1 MSRLVSLFTNA
12 AEDYPLT
19 PVVESY
25 PLNNLHLAA
34 AMHMYP
40 PQTAAPVSL
49 DSHLSVTS
57 SSTKEF
63 TMVLFDRASETTRRK
78 RDDDDQLHNKIFLKE
93 VDQLSR
99 LQDDRLGLDEAQK
112 EAHIEQDR
120 LLSEKDALFQY
131 EARVTREK
139 LLAEKEA
146 KLACFSSEYS
156 SKIASLDVHMDMFV
170 WGALLI
176 YLQSQM
182 QQANTTRSIPS
193 PAWHHIV
200 GKRPVATCMNIVGFS
215 IISDTSS
222 ESDGDEEPQIGI
234 RDNAAPLLTSLLA
247 DVPIQNSTVGM
258 LVEALAKAL
267 QILLQTTPPRA
278 TRSKHKTHKPP
289 VKNFTDAQRRNN
301 KANIW
306 ELFQIAFHFMKDGEF
321 MLHETVSLKAISS
334 FMYGSGMGPNPLELQ
349 WDMTMTHNS
358 KWNQKV
364 IDILCSQYTSLLEKN
379 QWTSRFRQSIMD
391 DITNKF
397 NQCCKCWR
405 KVQPHVPS
413 NGIHKTMQ
421 EVGDRL
427 VDQTNE

>member
-1 MSRLVSLFTNA
+1 
-12 AEDYPLT
+12 
-19 PVVESY
+19 
-25 PLNNLHLAA
+25 
-34 AMHMYP
+34 
-40 PQTAAPVSL
+40 
-49 DSHLSVTS
+49 
-57 SSTKEF
+57 
-63 TMVLFDRASETTRRK
+63 
-78 RDDDDQLHNKIFLKE
+78 
-93 VDQLSR
+93 
-99 LQDDRLGLDEAQK
+99 RLGLDEAQK

-267 QILLQTTPPRA
+267 QILSQTTPPGQLDRNTKPISPLSRILLMPSA
-278 TRSKHKTHKPP
+278 EIIKH
-289 VKNFTDAQRRNN
+289 
-301 KANIW
+301 
-306 ELFQIAFHFMKDGEF
+306 
-321 MLHETVSLKAISS
+321 
-334 FMYGSGMGPNPLELQ
+334 GP
-349 WDMTMTHNS
+349 
-358 KWNQKV
+358 
-364 IDILCSQYTSLLEKN
+364 
-379 QWTSRFRQSIMD
+379 
-391 DITNKF
+391 
-397 NQCCKCWR
+397 
-405 KVQPHVPS
+405 
-413 NGIHKTMQ
+413 
-421 EVGDRL
+421 
-427 VDQTNE
+427 